1 MSSMTESVP
10 FMPFPYKV
18 AKPLIHGFIPVSSFL
33 VKFFPSLDSEL
44 EEIGSKLESKDYLGG
59 ALVSFLTYFSV
70 IFLLLGM
77 WAFRLE
83 LLGDLGTRLLI
94 LLISFM
100 FAFAIFFYTMLFP
113 KWTSTK
119 KKDELER
126 NLLFAT
132 RHLMIQTNA
141 GVPLFDAM
149 VSISEEYGDPNFDY
163 GGISREFK
171 KIIKEVRSGRELTE
185 ALEDSARRNPSP
197 YYRRVVWQ
205 LANSNKA
212 GANIGTVLKDMV
224 EFLSDEQRIS
234 IRNYGSQLNPLA
246 LFYMLT
252 CVIAPTMG
260 LVFLM
265 IMSTFVD
272 IPITEITFAVIL
284 VLLMVIQILFIGLI
298 KSRRPKVA
306 L

>member
-1 MSSMTESVP
+1 MSALTESVP
-10 FMPFPYKV
+10 MMPFPYKL
-18 AKPLIHGFIPVSSFL
+18 ARPLIHGFNPISSFL

-59 ALVSFLTYFSV
+59 ALISFSV
-70 IFLLLGM
+70 YFLSVLFLLGT
-77 WAFRLE
+77 WAFRTE
-83 LLGDLGTRLLI
+83 LLSDTKTRLLI
-94 LLISFM
+94 LLISFI
-100 FAFAIFFYTMLFP
+100 FAFSIFFYTMLFP
-113 KWTSTK
+113 RWTSTK
-119 KKDELER
+119 KKEELER

-141 GVPLFDAM
+141 GVPLFDAI

-163 GGISREFK
+163 GGISKEFK
-171 KIIKEVRSGRELTE
+171 KIIKEVRSGKELTE
-185 ALEDSARRNPSP
+185 SLEDSAKRNPSP
-197 YYRRVVWQ
+197 YYRRVIWQ

-212 GANIGTVLKDMV
+212 GANVGSVLKDMV

-272 IPITEITFAVIL
+272 IPITEVTFAVIL
-284 VLLMVIQILFIGLI
+284 ILLMIIQIVFIGLI